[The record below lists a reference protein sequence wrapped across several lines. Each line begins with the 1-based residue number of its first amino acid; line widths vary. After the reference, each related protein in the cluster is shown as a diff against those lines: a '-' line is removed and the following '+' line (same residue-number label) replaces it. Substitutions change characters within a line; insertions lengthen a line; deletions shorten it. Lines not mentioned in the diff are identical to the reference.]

1 MQTEKNRRQ
10 TTGFYVTVGD
20 RCVNMLCWVSKG
32 ISLFFS
38 FFLSPSLF
46 FVFFLLFFYSLKI
59 FLGAATEI
67 AGMS

>member
-1 MQTEKNRRQ
+1 MQTENKRQ

-32 ISLFFS
+32 ITFFS
-38 FFLSPSLF
+38 FFCSF
-46 FVFFLLFFYSLKI
+46 FPPKI
-59 FLGAATEI
+59 FLEAATEI